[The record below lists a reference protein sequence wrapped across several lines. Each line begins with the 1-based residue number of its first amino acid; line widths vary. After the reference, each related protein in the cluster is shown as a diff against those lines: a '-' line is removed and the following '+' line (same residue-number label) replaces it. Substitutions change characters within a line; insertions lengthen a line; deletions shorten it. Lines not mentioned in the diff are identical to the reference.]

1 MISKKKIIF
10 ITSTRADFGKIKNV
24 INEINKLS
32 KFKLYIFVTGMHMER
47 TFGSTWDEVTK
58 VFKNIK
64 IKKFSNKTTKQG
76 LDIAVSNTIKGF
88 SNYTKK
94 VKPDLIFVHGDRLEA
109 LAAAIVGSI
118 NKFLI
123 AHIEGGERSGTIDEH
138 VRHSITKLSH
148 LHFVSNLKAK
158 KRLIKLGEYKNKIF
172 ATGSPDVDLM
182 IAKNLPSLNELKI
195 KYDLKFKNYI
205 LFLFHPFGTQINEL
219 NKQMDVL
226 IKAVKSS
233 NQNAVIIYPNNDPGF
248 ELIIYKIKKNFSNS
262 SKFRIYKSMRF
273 EYFLKTLMEAS
284 LILGNSSAGF
294 YEAPVFGVPTI
305 NVGPRQKNRGKLV
318 SVFNVNFNSLKIS
331 NLIRKINNKKFK
343 PLKVFGKGNSARKI
357 AQILLKKSTWKTNF
371 QKQIR
376 Y

>member
-1 MISKKKIIF
+1 MISKKKIVF

-24 INEINKLS
+24 INEINKLK
-32 KFKLYIFVTGMHMER
+32 KFEVFVFVTGMHMEHK
-47 TFGSTWDEVTK
+47 FGSTWEEVTK

-88 SNYTKK
+88 SNYTRKI
-94 VKPDLIFVHGDRLEA
+94 KPNLIFVHGDRLEA

-118 NKFLI
+118 NKILV

-138 VRHSITKLSH
+138 VRHSISKLSH
-148 LHFVSNLKAK
+148 LHFVSNLSAK
-158 KRLIKLGEYKNKIF
+158 KRLIKLGEYRNKIF
-172 ATGSPDVDLM
+172 TTGSPDIDLM
-182 IAKNLPSLNELKI
+182 IAKNLPSLNELRK
-195 KYDLKFKNYI
+195 KYELEFKNYI
-205 LFLFHPFGTQINEL
+205 LFLFHPFSTQISEL
-219 NKQMDVL
+219 NKQMDIL
-226 IKAVKSS
+226 IKSVKTS
-233 NQNAVIIYPNNDPGF
+233 NQNAVVIYPNNDPGF
-248 ELIIYKIKKNFSNS
+248 ELIINKIKKNFSNS
-262 SKFRIYKSMRF
+262 SKFKIYKSMRF

-284 LILGNSSAGF
+284 LIMGNSSAGF

-305 NVGPRQKNRGKLV
+305 NVGLRQKNRGKLA
-318 SVFNVNFNSLKIS
+318 SVFNVDFNSSKIV

-343 PLKVFGKGNSARKI
+343 PFKVFGKGNSAKKI
-357 AQILLKKSTWKTNF
+357 AEILLKKSTWKTNF